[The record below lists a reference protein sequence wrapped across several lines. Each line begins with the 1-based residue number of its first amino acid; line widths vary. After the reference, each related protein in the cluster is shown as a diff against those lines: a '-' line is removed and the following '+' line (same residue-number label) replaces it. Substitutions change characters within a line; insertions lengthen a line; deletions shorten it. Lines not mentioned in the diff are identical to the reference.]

1 MQHCPDLA
9 DYAQFLRLI
18 DEAMVCKPEAPL
30 TWAIQEADHQL
41 KLEDGSLRIF
51 LNTATEELNNL
62 DQKLKAF
69 YHYIQKGVVESEL
82 AQNISH
88 NHIASKFQNG
98 DSHLSMSGD
107 PNSSTRESF
116 KGSRERF

>member
-1 MQHCPDLA
+1 MCPALLNPFMCIISFD
-9 DYAQFLRLI
+9 FLPYGYVYHFHFRNR
-18 DEAMVCKPEAPL
+18 K
-30 TWAIQEADHQL
+30 
-41 KLEDGSLRIF
+41 
-51 LNTATEELNNL
+51 TE
-62 DQKLKAF
+62 
-69 YHYIQKGVVESEL
+69 